1 MGLIERTVDG
11 ATGED
16 SLVEPPLDT
25 GAGRPFALNPVQ
37 LRARGVFAPG
47 DTGSSQALEL
57 RAIKRRLL
65 RRIGFLQRAGRTT
78 RQLRAAGRARNLVLV
93 TSTRPGEGKTFA
105 AVNLAVSL
113 ASEERV
119 PVTLIDADVLRP
131 RVRSYFDLPPSG
143 GLVDRILDPTTA
155 IADIAWRAEGL
166 PLTVIG
172 EGRRL
177 DSATDLFASAA
188 AQRFFS
194 AISACRPDGVVIVDA
209 PPILAATETIAL
221 ARHADEICF
230 VVEAD
235 ETPQAS
241 ISAALDELLEL
252 NPNVSLLL
260 NRCLIAGGG
269 AHYGAYEYYQ
279 KRGAGEAGA
288 AEGDLQ

>member
-1 MGLIERTVDG
+1 V
-11 ATGED
+11 
-16 SLVEPPLDT
+16 
-25 GAGRPFALNPVQ
+25 
-37 LRARGVFAPG
+37 
-47 DTGSSQALEL
+47 
-57 RAIKRRLL
+57 
-65 RRIGFLQRAGRTT
+65 
-78 RQLRAAGRARNLVLV
+78 
-93 TSTRPGEGKTFA
+93 
-105 AVNLAVSL
+105 
-113 ASEERV
+113 
-119 PVTLIDADVLRP
+119 
-131 RVRSYFDLPPSG
+131 G
-143 GLVDRILDPTTA
+143 GLVDRILDPTVA
-155 IADIAWRAEGL
+155 LGDIAWRAEGL

-177 DSATDLFASAA
+177 DSATDLFASSA